1 MVCGFG
7 TFVRVVGIFTFLE
20 FNLEPDIASFGF
32 IGLGFLLLSWIL
44 SVSGVCGAFVIV
56 LILIAGFSS
65 SYGLF

>member
-1 MVCGFG
+1 MRLDFGLWIWHFCEGCGDFYLPG
-7 TFVRVVGIFTFLE
+7 
-20 FNLEPDIASFGF
+20 SFGF